1 MKKLLNILLILTSL
15 IGYLEWGKDH
25 QMFLFR
31 MEYEIF
37 FHTPDKD
44 AMVHPAV
51 LIPLLGQLI
60 LLFTVFQKTPSKA
73 LTFIGLISLSVLLL
87 FLFFI
92 GATSGNMKILLS
104 TIPFIVTGILVVRAH
119 RNRKVS

>member
-25 QMFLFR
+25 QMFLFQ

-37 FHTPDKD
+37 FNRSPESDTLL
-44 AMVHPAV
+44 HPFV
-51 LIPLLGQLI
+51 LIPLLGQLL

-104 TIPFIVTGILVVRAH
+104 TIPFIITGTSVVRAH
-119 RNRKVS
+119 RKRKA